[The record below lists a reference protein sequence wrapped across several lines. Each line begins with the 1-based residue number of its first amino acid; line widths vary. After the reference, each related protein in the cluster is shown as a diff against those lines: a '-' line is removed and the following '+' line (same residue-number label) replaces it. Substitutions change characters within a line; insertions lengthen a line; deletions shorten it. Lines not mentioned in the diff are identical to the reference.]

1 MNIIKFNVRN
11 QRMSRYTAGVIA
23 SDSYGYLKFQFN
35 FLTNDWEDVS
45 VKMANFS
52 YRGRNFPVLIDND
65 NMCFVPKE
73 VIKPPEFSV
82 SIFGGGITTNMVKMP
97 VENSNMLPEDDNSM
111 SLKYYNE
118 IINKL
123 SATID
128 DLNETKAD
136 NVIFDEENGTLQL
149 SANNQPIGDQ
159 VQLAMCECGIK
170 SFDVDEN
177 DNITITLIDGRVIE
191 LGNIP
196 GASGVIF
203 VPHIDDK
210 KVLTWTNDGGLE
222 NPAPVD
228 LNPFDEWVNVEDGG
242 ETQSQYVWEFM

>member
-1 MNIIKFNVRN
+1 MLVIDFSVKN
-11 QRMSRYTAGVIA
+11 QRLSRFSSGVIA
-23 SDSYGYLKFQFN
+23 SDSYGYLKFNFN
-35 FLTNDWEDVS
+35 FKTNDWEGVS

-52 YRGRNFPVLIDND
+52 YRGRNYPVLIDEN
-65 NMCFVPKE
+65 NMCLVPKE
-73 VIKPPEFSV
+73 VIKVPEFSV
-82 SIFGGGITTNMVKMP
+82 SIFGGGITTNTVKVP
-97 VENSNMLPEDDNSM
+97 VENSNMLPEDDESV

-136 NVIFDEENGTLQL
+136 NIIYDEENGTIQL
-149 SANNQPIGDQ
+149 SANDQPIGDQ
-159 VQLAMCECGIK
+159 VQLAMCDCGIK

-177 DNITITLIDGRVIE
+177 DNITITLDDGRVID

-196 GASGVIF
+196 GASSAVF
-203 VPHIDDK
+203 VPHIDEK
-210 KVLTWTNDGGLE
+210 KILTWTNDGGLE

-242 ETQSQYVWEFM
+242 ETPSQYVWEFM